1 MCALFLPLSKAVIL
15 PFSYFFLHRHSYHT
29 AFLPK
34 LGGVVSNVNK
44 RFVASST
51 FLSMSN
57 TLTQVYI
64 GNLPLD
70 VDEERFSNVVSE
82 NGGEDFVNIRLAND
96 KFGKSRGFGY
106 VDYDGNEKAADVVE
120 AINGIEIDGRTIKAD
135 IAPPRTER
143 TRTPPENTVFVGNLS
158 WEATRQGI
166 HDMVNDVMGEGKAV
180 KIRLAIDRNTQ
191 RPRGFGYIDFVDA
204 ESADRAIELLN
215 GLNLDGRDIR
225 VDRPTK
231 REDGMSGSGRRP
243 QQRNNQNTVFL
254 GNLSWDVTEEL
265 LEDML
270 NDLLGPDQFEKVRMS
285 VDRDTGRMKGYAHV
299 DFVDESGVERAITE
313 LNGIELLGRALRV
326 DHAKRADGR

>member
-1 MCALFLPLSKAVIL
+1 
-15 PFSYFFLHRHSYHT
+15 
-29 AFLPK
+29 
-34 LGGVVSNVNK
+34 
-44 RFVASST
+44 
-51 FLSMSN
+51 
-57 TLTQVYI
+57 
-64 GNLPLD
+64 
-70 VDEERFSNVVSE
+70 
-82 NGGEDFVNIRLAND
+82 
-96 KFGKSRGFGY
+96 
-106 VDYDGNEKAADVVE
+106 
-120 AINGIEIDGRTIKAD
+120 
-135 IAPPRTER
+135 
-143 TRTPPENTVFVGNLS
+143 
-158 WEATRQGI
+158 
-166 HDMVNDVMGEGKAV
+166 MVNDVMGEGKAV

-204 ESADRAIELLN
+204 ESADRAIEVLN

-231 REDGMSGSGRRP
+231 REDGMSGSGSRP

-326 DHAKRADGR
+326 DYARRADGR